1 MQLRPYQSLAL
12 DQLRAKVRAG
22 ARRVLLV
29 APTGAGKTVI
39 LASMIQSAQAKGTR
53 SLIVAH
59 RRELIEQTHDR
70 FAREG
75 IDAGIIMAGHRPMD
89 ALCQVGSIQTLAR
102 RRPPNARIL
111 VIDEAHHAK
120 AKQYEKLIQA
130 YPEAIVVGL
139 TASPWRLDGRGL
151 GDIFESLVLAE
162 TPGNLIRE
170 GYLCGYTGFAFQA
183 PDLTGVKTV
192 AGDWDEAGLSLAYQ
206 RSTIYADI
214 IEKWQ
219 KHAAGRQTIVFAAS
233 IENSLVI
240 VAKFISA
247 GARAAHLDY
256 LTPATARVEIL
267 QRVRSGAIDV
277 LSNVSLLGE
286 GIDLPELSCA
296 ILARPTKSLT
306 VYLQQV
312 GRVMRPKA
320 DGSKALILDHS
331 SNVLRHG
338 LPDAELCYDLTTTKP
353 KEVVAA
359 LHTCKSCF
367 CIYEGGPTCPE
378 CAMVQPTVSRSGP
391 DVSLA
396 HQEVDIRS
404 VKRRD
409 IEQFKRELIQR
420 CIDNGY
426 RGGYLVHKF
435 LERFPNAPKP
445 WKAYRE
451 VEEKRSAAKGS
462 G

>member
-1 MQLRPYQSLAL
+1 VLRPYQVQAIEAIRA
-12 DQLRAKVRAG
+12 QLRAGR
-22 ARRVLLV
+22 RRVLLIS
-29 APTGAGKTVI
+29 PTGSGKSLLI
-39 LASMIQSAQAKGTR
+39 ASMVQGAIAKGKR
-53 SLIVAH
+53 ALFVVH
-59 RRELIEQTHDR
+59 RRELVMQLSERLTMPHRVMMGRDSR
-70 FAREG
+70 G
-75 IDAGIIMAGHRPMD
+75 DASEPVVVA
-89 ALCQVGSIQTLAR
+89 SIQTIGR
-102 RRPPNARIL
+102 RDPPPADLIL
-111 VIDEAHHAK
+111 IDEAHRAR
-120 AKQYEKLIQA
+120 ADSYLRLLDR
-130 YPEAIVVGL
+130 YPGVPVIGY
-139 TASPWRLDGRGL
+139 TASPWRTDGRGL
-151 GDIFESLVLAE
+151 GDLFEANVVAA
-162 TPGNLIRE
+162 TPAQLIRD
-170 GYLCGYTGFAFQA
+170 GWLCGYRGFAFVA
-183 PDLTGVKTV
+183 PDLSEVKTV
-192 AGDWDEAGLSLAYQ
+192 AGDWDEKGLSLAYQ

-219 KHAAGRQTIVFAAS
+219 KHAQGRQTIVFAAS
-233 IENSLVI
+233 IENSLVF

-286 GIDLPELSCA
+286 GIDIPTLSCA

-338 LPDAELCYDLTTTKP
+338 LPDAERCYDLTTTKP

-359 LHTCKSCF
+359 LHICKSCF

-391 DVSLA
+391 EVSLA
-396 HQEVDIRS
+396 HVEVPLAQVRRS
-404 VKRRD
+404 RD
-409 IEQFKRELIQR
+409 ALVVQLAGEARARGRAPGWVVRELKSR
-420 CIDNGY
+420 MPGAS
-426 RGGYLVHKF
+426 
-435 LERFPNAPKP
+435 FPAGWWRANVAGQ
-445 WKAYRE
+445 
-451 VEEKRSAAKGS
+451 KGS
-462 G
+462 WSWR